1 MSGDIFGKLKIKI
14 VIRILQYTT
23 VLIFTQF
30 GKYLLF

>member
-14 VIRILQYTT
+14 VIRILQCST
-23 VLIFTQF
+23 VLIFTPF